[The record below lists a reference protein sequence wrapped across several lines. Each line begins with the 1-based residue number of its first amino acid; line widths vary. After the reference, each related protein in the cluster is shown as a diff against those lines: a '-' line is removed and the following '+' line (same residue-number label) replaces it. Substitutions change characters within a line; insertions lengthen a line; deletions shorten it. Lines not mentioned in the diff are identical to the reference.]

1 MQGTYDLGK
10 YYGVTVSPG
19 AEVGHTEWTA
29 RGSIFRRDRPTK
41 IGKTVVGKGK
51 DKLSAERNA
60 KNNAEV
66 EVMNFPHPPKNWE
79 AKK

>member
-10 YYGVTVSPG
+10 YYAVTVSPG
-19 AEVGHTEWTA
+19 AEVGLNEWTA
-29 RGSIFRRDRPTK
+29 RGSIFRRDRPSK
-41 IGKTVVGKGK
+41 IGKTVVGKGTNRVA
-51 DKLSAERNA
+51 AERNA

-66 EVMNFPHPPKNWE
+66 EIMNLPHPPKNWE